1 MLTYAIYFDTHTQK
15 GKRAVVVDSCITL
28 AINQLHKRF
37 GLGITVNSKEI
48 INYRPTGPRRID
60 MVT

>member
-28 AINQLHKRF
+28 AVNQLHRRF
-37 GLGITVNSKEI
+37 GWDITINSKEI
-48 INYRPTGPRRID
+48 INYRPTGPRRIE
-60 MVT
+60 MVS